1 MLAVCTDDQEAEI
14 SGTADELRNI
24 RVAIV
29 GLLSSSELS
38 ASIPAAPRDPTPYS
52 RALYELTIQRASG
65 PTLVTTT
72 QASLIVSGSD
82 DSLARF
88 STWFNFP
95 ADAQPGHHAHFEPM
109 SGDPYHSPESI
120 PLAVTI
126 RHAGA

>member
-1 MLAVCTDDQEAEI
+1 MLAICTDDQEVEI
-14 SGTADELRNI
+14 SGSADELRNV

-29 GLLSSSELS
+29 GLLSSPDFS
-38 ASIPAAPRDPTPYS
+38 ASLPAAHLDPSPYS
-52 RALYELTIQRASG
+52 RALPELTIQRASG

-72 QASLIVSGSD
+72 QSSLVVSSSD

-95 ADAQPGHHAHFEPM
+95 ADARPGHHAHFEPM
-109 SGDPYHSPESI
+109 PGDPYHSPESI
-120 PLAVTI
+120 PLAITI